1 VGHLL
6 LLRNGIAPM
15 DDRDD
20 LMSIHESLG
29 VILVDTMRAIE
40 YWRYIAHGVLLPL
53 YFDHVTSRRAPSH
66 AHKMMW

>member
-29 VILVDTMRAIE
+29 VILVHTCHE
-40 YWRYIAHGVLLPL
+40 
-53 YFDHVTSRRAPSH
+53 SH
-66 AHKMMW
+66 RILEVYCTRSAVAFIL